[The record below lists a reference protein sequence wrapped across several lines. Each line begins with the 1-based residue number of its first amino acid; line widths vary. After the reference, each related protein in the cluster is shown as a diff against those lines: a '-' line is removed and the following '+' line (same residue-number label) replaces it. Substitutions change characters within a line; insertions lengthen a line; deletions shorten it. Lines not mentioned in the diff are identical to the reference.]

1 MQFLETSDTPRGALE
16 HLQIH
21 IYTDTHLYTD
31 PNKTVLGFKRMTV
44 WLYME
49 TYRREEKTKT
59 ETTLHQKTRV
69 NNRKSEEQEARRDK
83 KNHRKTDR
91 NSSKPMWPRSQQTL
105 HNNTKQLPVYGKIF
119 SGNTKVKDENGITS
133 CIRKIKSRDGRNI
146 SVQYSM
152 EKILKT
158 QQILKW
164 NNQQN

>member
-1 MQFLETSDTPRGALE
+1 MVLKEWLSDYIWKL
-16 HLQIH
+16 I
-21 IYTDTHLYTD
+21 
-31 PNKTVLGFKRMTV
+31 
-44 WLYME
+44 
-49 TYRREEKTKT
+49 EEKKRPKQKLHSIKKRGWTTGNPKT
-59 ETTLHQKTRV
+59 LRRSRQKTS
-69 NNRKSEEQEARRDK
+69 RKRQQKS
-83 KNHRKTDR
+83 HRKTDR
-91 NSSKPMWPRSQQTL
+91 NSSKPRWPRSQQTL
-105 HNNTKQLPVYGKIF
+105 HNNTKQLCGKIF